1 MTMAS
6 KMIVFDMDGT
16 IADLYG
22 VPNWLSKLQA
32 EDPSPY
38 AEAEPMCDMER
49 LRDVLLSLSMKG
61 WEIRVVSWLSK
72 DSSREYKAAVRKA
85 KREWLARY
93 NFPADKVHLVAYG
106 TTKSTV
112 VRKAAESAILIDDSA
127 EVRDGWH
134 LGETIDPMEV
144 DLVEVLENLGRG

>member
-1 MTMAS
+1 MTE

-16 IADLYG
+16 IADLYS
-22 VPNWLSKLQA
+22 VPNWLDKLRA
-32 EDPSPY
+32 EDPAPY
-38 AEAEPMCDMER
+38 LDAEPMWDMER
-49 LRDVLLSLSMKG
+49 LRELLLSLSMKG

-106 TTKSTV
+106 TTKSGV

-127 EVRDGWH
+127 TVRDGWH
-134 LGETIDPMEV
+134 IGRTIDPLNC
-144 DLVEVLENLGRG
+144 DLLEVLENLLVEG